1 MFFSEKQLR
10 TLEQLG
16 VYRYLTVRQMLQL
29 GIGKTEKEIRDK
41 ILPKLKT
48 TSYPLIKSVDFGF
61 VAGIGRL
68 PQIHHLTKR
77 GALALAD
84 LHGIGLDTIQYP
96 VGSVQFSRDYF
107 HRLEF
112 ISLHIAL
119 RNYAETTGQTLEFF
133 HSYFDSTGNQRRQN
147 SQLIRDTQVSLHGKA
162 IIPDGNFKLAMTD
175 GQKRLFTLE
184 LHKGNNTGRILE
196 QLETHAH
203 LIERELLPK
212 KYQHPHDN
220 YILSVYD
227 HAGTLEAVKRRFQDS
242 DLLREY
248 LNYYAFALVDDLKA
262 DFSSGWHYA
271 TGQAFTVFSGKV

>member
-1 MFFSEKQLR
+1 MTVKQLVR
-10 TLEQLG
+10 LG
-16 VYRYLTVRQMLQL
+16 VY
-29 GIGKTEKEIRDK
+29 GSEKGLRDK
-41 ILPKLKT
+41 ILSRMKAEAF
-48 TSYPLIKSVDFGF
+48 PLIASVDFGF
-61 VAGIGRL
+61 VAGKGRL
-68 PQIHHLTKR
+68 ESVHCLTKR

-84 LHGIGLDTIQYP
+84 LHGVGLESIPYP
-96 VGSVQFSRDYF
+96 TGAIQFSRDYF

-119 RNYAETTGQTLEFF
+119 RQWANASRQEVEFF
-133 HSYFDSTGNQRRQN
+133 HCYFDSTGSQRRAN
-147 SQLIRDTQVSLHGKA
+147 SQLVRDTQVSLNGQA
-162 IIPDGNFKLAMTD
+162 VIPDGNFRLAMTD

-227 HAGTLEAVKRRFQDS
+227 NAGTLEAVKRRFHTS
-242 DLLREY
+242 PLLVEY
-248 LNYYAFALVDDLKA
+248 RNYYAFNLADTLQA
-262 DFSSGWHYA
+262 DFANGWHYA
-271 TGQAFTVFSGKV
+271 DGEAFTVFSGKC

>member
-1 MFFSEKQLR
+1 MNESQIK
-10 TLEQLG
+10 TLEALQT
-16 VYRYLTVRQMLQL
+16 YRYLTARQLVHL
-29 GIGKTEKEIRDK
+29 GAYRTEKGLRDRV
-41 ILPKLKT
+41 L
-48 TSYPLIKSVDFGF
+48 YPLKAQTNPLITSVDFGF
-61 VAGIGRL
+61 VAGKGRL
-68 PQIHHLTKR
+68 ESVHCLAKR
-77 GALALAD
+77 GALTLAD
-84 LHGIGLDTIQYP
+84 LHGVGLESIHYPIGA
-96 VGSVQFSRDYF
+96 VQFTRDYF

-119 RNYAETTGQTLEFF
+119 RQWASTNGQEVEFF

-162 IIPDGNFKLAMTD
+162 IIPDGNFRLAMTD

-196 QLETHAH
+196 QLENHAH
-203 LIERELLPK
+203 LIGLELLPK

-227 HAGTLEAVKRRFQDS
+227 HAGTLEAVKRRLQDS

-271 TGQAFTVFSGKV
+271 TGEAFTVFSGKV